1 MGYPTTDRRGLAIS
15 QSIAEIETPA
25 LLVDVGRMEQNIQR
39 LTSTL
44 SASDVAIRSH
54 IKSHKIPD
62 LAHQQVRATGA
73 DKITCQTLSE
83 AEVMALSGF
92 HDIHLVRMVVSNEK
106 VERLVWLADRVDN
119 FVTNVDCRG
128 NIVPLQDTAARNDV
142 TVPVFLEIDVGVN
155 RTGVT
160 PAEAPAMANLIEEQ
174 SNLRLAGIVGH
185 DGFIKYN
192 HDSES
197 AFETAVADVVADLR
211 RAVDR
216 IEKESVEVPTVMTGS
231 SATARYYEDQPLV
244 TEVNPGRYL
253 FWDGLHVNAVPH
265 VETEHCAVTIITT
278 VISNP
283 THDRVVVDGGSKV
296 FSAYEGVKPQPKDR
310 HDFSIRSLSSE
321 HAVVDVTEADPKPDV
336 GDRIEFIVPSVH
348 HAINLADTL
357 VGVREGRVS
366 DIWDIQARGKSR

>member
-128 NIVPLQDTAARNDV
+128 NIVPLQDTAARNDL

-185 DGFIKYN
+185 DGFARSVTERTYPDGVHIEAEIERVEEALEEYAEV
-192 HDSES
+192 DSDEL
-197 AFETAVADVVADLR
+197 ETASDALEA
-211 RAVDR
+211 
-216 IEKESVEVPTVMTGS
+216 
-231 SATARYYEDQPLV
+231 ATE
-244 TEVNPGRYL
+244 
-253 FWDGLHVNAVPH
+253 
-265 VETEHCAVTIITT
+265 
-278 VISNP
+278 
-283 THDRVVVDGGSKV
+283 
-296 FSAYEGVKPQPKDR
+296 
-310 HDFSIRSLSSE
+310 SLSE
-321 HAVVDVTEADPKPDV
+321 ELQEIGKQMYQQQAAQGAAGAGGAGAGAGGMGGMGGMGGAGPGGPGGAGGAEGDDEEFVDADFEDVQDDDEDEA
-336 GDRIEFIVPSVH
+336 
-348 HAINLADTL
+348 
-357 VGVREGRVS
+357 
-366 DIWDIQARGKSR
+366 